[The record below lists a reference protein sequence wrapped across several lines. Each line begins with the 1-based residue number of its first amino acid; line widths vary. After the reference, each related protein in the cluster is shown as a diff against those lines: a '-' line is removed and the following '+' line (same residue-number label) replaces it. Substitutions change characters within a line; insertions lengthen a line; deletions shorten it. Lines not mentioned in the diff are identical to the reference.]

1 MPEELYGRSPPLSLR
16 SLNAAL
22 ISLAMGQD
30 GRRSEII
37 LGQAYISGGDA
48 TLIKSVAH
56 RVWRT
61 KETQRG
67 RIEGEEKK
75 GVHCVS
81 TNACPDEEKA
91 IRLFSILWRNGGAR
105 KLLWLWLIATC
116 QRNRAVGYL
125 WMESILSFLFLK
137 HKIKF
142 YQF

>member
-1 MPEELYGRSPPLSLR
+1 MGGPLH

-30 GRRSEII
+30 GRRGEII

-67 RIEGEEKK
+67 RIEGEEKR
-75 GVHCVS
+75 CPLCLDERVS
-81 TNACPDEEKA
+81 RRGRSDS
-91 IRLFSILWRNGGAR
+91 LFSILWRNGGAR
-105 KLLWLWLIATC
+105 KLLWLWLIAMC

-125 WMESILSFLFLK
+125 
-137 HKIKF
+137 
-142 YQF
+142 

>member
-1 MPEELYGRSPPLSLR
+1 MPEELYGQSPPLSSR

-22 ISLAMGQD
+22 ISLAMEQD

-61 KETQRG
+61 KETH
-67 RIEGEEKK
+67 EVELKEKKK
-75 GVHCVS
+75 GVHCIS

-125 WMESILSFLFLK
+125 
-137 HKIKF
+137 
-142 YQF
+142 

>member
-1 MPEELYGRSPPLSLR
+1 MPEELYGRSPPLSSR

-75 GVHCVS
+75 RCPLCLDERVS
-81 TNACPDEEKA
+81 RRRKSDSPVFDSMEKRRSEKIALVMVNSNVSEESRGWLSLNG
-91 IRLFSILWRNGGAR
+91 IHPFFPFS
-105 KLLWLWLIATC
+105 
-116 QRNRAVGYL
+116 
-125 WMESILSFLFLK
+125 
-137 HKIKF
+137 
-142 YQF
+142 

>member
-1 MPEELYGRSPPLSLR
+1 MPEELYGQSPPLSSR

-22 ISLAMGQD
+22 ISLAMEQD

-75 GVHCVS
+75 VS
-81 TNACPDEEKA
+81 IVSRRTRVPTKKKRFACFRFYGETEE
-91 IRLFSILWRNGGAR
+91 RENCF
-105 KLLWLWLIATC
+105 
-116 QRNRAVGYL
+116 GYG
-125 WMESILSFLFLK
+125 
-137 HKIKF
+137 
-142 YQF
+142 

>member
-1 MPEELYGRSPPLSLR
+1 MPEELYGQSPPLSSR

-22 ISLAMGQD
+22 ISLAMEQD

-67 RIEGEEKK
+67 RIEGEEKRCPLYLNERVSRRRK
-75 GVHCVS
+75 SDSPVFDSMEKRRSEKIALVMVNSNVSEESRGWLSLNGVHS
-81 TNACPDEEKA
+81 FFP
-91 IRLFSILWRNGGAR
+91 FS
-105 KLLWLWLIATC
+105 
-116 QRNRAVGYL
+116 
-125 WMESILSFLFLK
+125 
-137 HKIKF
+137 
-142 YQF
+142 